1 MGQGNLREVHQINA
15 DGEAAHTDFAR
26 MLKIIKKGGFNG
38 FIGIEF
44 EGAADPV
51 SGVLKTK
58 KLIQKTLQKLG

>member
-1 MGQGNLREVHQINA
+1 
-15 DGEAAHTDFAR
+15 

-58 KLIQKTLQKLG
+58 KLIQKTLEKLG